1 MLRQYQ
7 TGARGAACLSPS
19 VRWALKGNG
28 EAAASGHA
36 WPMSTKILAVGVT
49 LVGGL
54 VLSVALIMGLEFPK
68 HVRSHL
74 RDDQCVVHERHPK
87 FQSWVSHCM
96 TCSAVRL
103 SASSGSC
110 CCCPVGPGW
119 GGTDVVLVLLLLM
132 LGWGGV
138 GLVAV
143 DAGVGRYRCGVRLV
157 AVAVN

>member
-103 SASSGSC
+103 SASSGF
-110 CCCPVGPGW
+110 
-119 GGTDVVLVLLLLM
+119 LLLLSCRT
-132 LGWGGV
+132 GV
-138 GLVAV
+138 GWYRCGVGVVGV
-143 DAGVGRYRCGVRLV
+143 DAGVGWCWCCCC
-157 AVAVN
+157 

>member
-19 VRWALKGNG
+19 VRWALKGNE
-28 EAAASGHA
+28 EAAARGHV

-110 CCCPVGPGW
+110 SCCPVGLGK
-119 GGTDVVLVLLLLM
+119 GGTDVVLDLLLLM
-132 LGWGGV
+132 LGWGG
-138 GLVAV
+138 AV
-143 DAGVGRYRCGVRLV
+143 PMWCWTCCRCC
-157 AVAVN
+157 